1 MSTASLEFQGAPTS
15 LHFHLRCGQNLSM
28 TPRAAHTERFRLC
41 LHLRTCANCHVQPCR
56 SLTAQIPLERSHICP
71 SDGLLMH
78 LARERNS
85 TIAVQNKV
93 QLKGMLYEQASK
105 AHIETC
111 LTISQHSTSPRFT
124 LRHIYRRPAATLQS
138 EFEELALSIRG
149 TTFHNID
156 LDILVQWGIG
166 GAVYS
171 LRSQLAGNVPPQ
183 AQGAGCFP

>member
-1 MSTASLEFQGAPTS
+1 MTS
-15 LHFHLRCGQNLSM
+15 H
-28 TPRAAHTERFRLC
+28 AANIERFRLC
-41 LHLRTCANCHVQPCR
+41 LHLRTCANCHAQPCR
-56 SLTAQIPLERSHICP
+56 SLTAQIRLERSHICP

-85 TIAVQNKV
+85 TIAVQNQV

-111 LTISQHSTSPRFT
+111 LTISQHRTIPRFT
-124 LRHIYRRPAATLQS
+124 LRVQQHIYRRPAATLQS

-149 TTFHNID
+149 TIFHNIY
-156 LDILVQWGIG
+156 LDIFVQWGIG